1 MPLRNLFGDLS
12 PQVLAI
18 KSLVGHISVILQVGI
33 MRTSSCVRLLL
44 LLAASASQVAS
55 LQVSVPDRWPV
66 GCQIPVTIARDSD
79 DPTEFAFSYVEPSLD
94 FQEFIADVTDTAVT
108 PTTVVFAI
116 DSPGVFYVELDT
128 DDTDTTA
135 LATSGPLTVYQSIAT
150 CPPTA

>member
-1 MPLRNLFGDLS
+1 MTFM
-12 PQVLAI
+12 
-18 KSLVGHISVILQVGI
+18 IS
-33 MRTSSCVRLLL
+33 VRLLL

-116 DSPGVFYVELDT
+116 DSPG
-128 DDTDTTA
+128 
-135 LATSGPLTVYQSIAT
+135 
-150 CPPTA
+150 